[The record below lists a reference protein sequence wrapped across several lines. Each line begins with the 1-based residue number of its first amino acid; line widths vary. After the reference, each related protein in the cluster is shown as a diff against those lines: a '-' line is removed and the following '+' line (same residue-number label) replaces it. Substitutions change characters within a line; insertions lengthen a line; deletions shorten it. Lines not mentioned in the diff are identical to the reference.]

1 MVPTSLPTRER
12 GLKYY
17 ELIIISGG
25 LLSLPTRERGLKL
38 TYPPQSAAAA
48 SSLPTRERGLK
59 YADRVILRGLVGR
72 SLHGSV
78 D

>member
-25 LLSLPTRERGLKL
+25 LLSLPTRERGLKFA
-38 TYPPQSAAAA
+38 TKDEVNVGKR
-48 SSLPTRERGLK
+48 SLPTRERGLK
-59 YADRVILRGLVGR
+59 LYLHLHQIENRGR